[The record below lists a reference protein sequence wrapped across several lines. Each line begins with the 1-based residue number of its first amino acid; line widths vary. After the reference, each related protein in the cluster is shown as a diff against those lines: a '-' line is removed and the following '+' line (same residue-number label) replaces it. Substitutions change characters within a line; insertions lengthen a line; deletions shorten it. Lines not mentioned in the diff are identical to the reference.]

1 MNERAVSLINYGKS
15 LLGLEQTSSS
25 EWEKYENSQN
35 LSASSKPVS
44 ILSLVHL
51 QDKPQS
57 QKLLLSPQP
66 LSLQTILP
74 QNAEEGVQSGDIV
87 NLFANELWQAE
98 KKFSKDP
105 LNLFHVFYHLF
116 WKYAWALPAKN
127 GTEGVS
133 LFEQWKAVCALVF
146 ASGENWRSSPDQKFT
161 LVGGDF
167 PGIQEFVYSI
177 SSKGAA
183 RALRG
188 RSFFLQILGDAV
200 IQRVLRNLNLT
211 LANVIYAAGGNF
223 MVLAPSLD
231 ARVQDETVSDKLA
244 RIKADIEKALLD
256 EFRGDLA
263 ISLAWVEAPLD
274 SLRTHSFSEDI
285 SRKLMDLIAEGKR
298 SRFRNL
304 SENEW
309 ESVFAPQGKPG
320 NRYCVICQTPL
331 GQGEGKQLEN
341 DGGTICPACAGFEEL
356 ARVLGK
362 AKYLSLT
369 SKKTSRGQQWQESL
383 YKVGETWFSFDKP
396 GEIIYT
402 LNNTNFLH
410 KNAHGFRFLANV
422 TPRVLQKDI
431 EEWEKGQKD
440 EPKPEIDDIRTL
452 SQIAGDAKGM
462 KGIGVLRM
470 DVDNLGQVIV
480 RGITPRTMAVTS
492 ALSSAISLFF
502 SGYLNIICETVQ
514 EECRECLYVI
524 YSGGDDLFILGAWHL
539 MPLLAEKILS
549 EFQRY
554 TGNNPSLTIS
564 GAVTLEGAKFPIYQ
578 AAEHAGDA
586 EEKAKNYSHS
596 QRGVDKNAFHFLGM
610 EVGWEEWPLVVQCR
624 DDIQIALANGAPKAL
639 LQLLQNLYF
648 QYNAR
653 REKTNNEVGPWIWRG
668 AYALKRLAGGISKE
682 NQNGREAVERLANFC
697 LDPRHIR
704 FAGLAARWME
714 YLTREEK

>member
-1 MNERAVSLINYGKS
+1 LNERAISLIHYGKS
-15 LLGLEQTSSS
+15 LLGLDQPSSS
-25 EWEKYENSQN
+25 EWGKYEGSDN
-35 LSASSKPVS
+35 LRTSLNLES

-51 QDKPQS
+51 EGKPQS
-57 QKLLLSPQP
+57 QKFFLSPQP

-74 QNAEEGVQSGDIV
+74 QNAEAGDQSKDIV
-87 NLFANELWQAE
+87 TLFAEEFRLAE
-98 KKFSKDP
+98 ERFSQDP
-105 LNLFHVFYHLF
+105 LKLFHVFYHLF
-116 WKYAWALPAKN
+116 WKYAWSLPAKN
-127 GTEGVS
+127 AQEGIS

-146 ASGENWRSSPDQKFT
+146 ASGENWRSGPDQKFT

-200 IQRVLRNLNLT
+200 IQRILKNLNLT

-223 MVLAPSLD
+223 MVLAPSMD
-231 ARVQDETVSDKLA
+231 ARVQGQTVSDKLVT
-244 RIKADIEKALLD
+244 IKADIEKTLLD

-274 SLRTHSFSEDI
+274 SLRTHSFSDNI
-285 SRKLMDLIAEGKR
+285 SRNLMDLIAEGKQ

-309 ESVFAPQGKPG
+309 EKVFAPQGKPG

-362 AKYLSLT
+362 AEFLSLT
-369 SKKTSRGQQWQESL
+369 SIKPHRVQKWQDSL
-383 YKVGETWFSFDKP
+383 HNVSDTWFSFDNQ
-396 GEIIYT
+396 GEVVYT
-402 LNNTNFLH
+402 LNHTDFLQ

-422 TPRVLQKDI
+422 TPHVLPKDI
-431 EEWEKGQKD
+431 EAWENGPKD
-440 EPKPEIDDIRTL
+440 EARPEIKDIRTL

-470 DVDNLGQVIV
+470 DVDNLGQVIM
-480 RGITPRTMAVTS
+480 RGINPRTMAVAS
-492 ALSSAISLFF
+492 ALSSAMSLFF
-502 SGYLNIICETVQ
+502 SGYLNLICETVQ
-514 EECRECLYVI
+514 KECRECLYII

-539 MPLLAEKILS
+539 MPVLAEKIHS

-564 GAVTLEGAKFPIYQ
+564 GAVTLEGVKFPIYQ
-578 AAEHAGDA
+578 AAERAGKA
-586 EEKAKNYSHS
+586 EEKAKNYSRSESAH
-596 QRGVDKNAFHFLGM
+596 DKDAFCFLGM
-610 EVGWEEWPLVVQCR
+610 VIGWEDWHQVVDCR
-624 DDIQIALANGAPKAL
+624 KDIQIALQNGAPKAL
-639 LQLLQNLYF
+639 LQILQNLYS
-648 QYNAR
+648 QYNDR
-653 REKTNNEVGPWIWRG
+653 REITRHEFGPWIWRG
-668 AYALKRLAGGISKE
+668 AYALSRLTGRIPKDHP
-682 NQNGREAVERLANFC
+682 NGREAIERLAKFC
-697 LDPRHIR
+697 LDPRNIR